1 MNVSFLSKKFLYYE
15 NLTLLRTEK
24 SLCLRQISKFAH
36 VQLKIVYTTSSRKA
50 ILYWMMNLRDN
61 SMSCRVGLGQFFGLS
76 CLVIS
81 VGNKVSFKIY
91 SNQANRYTCSDCP
104 QENTDFP
111 HLDPVVPRVKFG
123 SFFQNSYRSNDLT
136 NS

>member
-1 MNVSFLSKKFLYYE
+1 MNSPILGEYRKRNCAETAKKRQNCKKSSKNDVPGLLSMPIFLTKK
-15 NLTLLRTEK
+15 
-24 SLCLRQISKFAH
+24 
-36 VQLKIVYTTSSRKA
+36 
-50 ILYWMMNLRDN
+50 
-61 SMSCRVGLGQFFGLS
+61 FFGLS
-76 CLVIS
+76 CLVVS
-81 VGNKVSFKIY
+81 VGNKISFKIY
-91 SNQANRYTCSDCP
+91 SNQANRYVCSDCP

>member
-1 MNVSFLSKKFLYYE
+1 MNSHFMTEYGSQNRVKTARKRPKLQKMPKNDLPGLLPVSTLWRKK
-15 NLTLLRTEK
+15 
-24 SLCLRQISKFAH
+24 
-36 VQLKIVYTTSSRKA
+36 
-50 ILYWMMNLRDN
+50 
-61 SMSCRVGLGQFFGLS
+61 FFGLT
-76 CLVIS
+76 CLVVS

-91 SNQANRYTCSDCP
+91 SNQANQYTCSDCP